1 MLRAIRCFDWG
12 IVLYAR
18 GIRRLLVT
26 GWLRIQPT
34 DGVRINEVLGVIFD
48 TMPQLEVVNGE
59 NGIVH
64 LGSRY
69 LYRIEFA
76 VGNHRPEKS
85 AMQNHQVIIHR
96 ILEW

>member
-18 GIRRLLVT
+18 GIRHPVT

-48 TMPQLEVVNGE
+48 TMPQLEVVN
-59 NGIVH
+59 
-64 LGSRY
+64 
-69 LYRIEFA
+69 
-76 VGNHRPEKS
+76 
-85 AMQNHQVIIHR
+85 
-96 ILEW
+96 